1 MATVIL
7 LGIDPGA
14 NGAIAVFQ
22 DGKLIDV
29 LDMPVVRDGKGKRR
43 TDAAAVGA
51 VIREVRPQLAVV
63 ERVGAMPGQGVT
75 SMFSFGLA
83 CGIVHGALGALEV
96 PMELVTPQQWKQEM
110 HVGRDNARQRA
121 SQLLPAGSRL
131 WSLVKHD
138 GRAEAAL
145 IGLWAIMK
153 RSGTVLW

>member
-1 MATVIL
+1 
-7 LGIDPGA
+7 
-14 NGAIAVFQ
+14 
-22 DGKLIDV
+22 
-29 LDMPVVRDGKGKRR
+29 
-43 TDAAAVGA
+43 VGA

-131 WSLVKHD
+131 WPLVKHD

-153 RSGTVLW
+153 RSRTVLW

>member
-29 LDMPVVRDGKGKRR
+29 LDMPVVQDGKGKRR

-131 WSLVKHD
+131 WPLVKHD